1 MFQIPNLMSIFAS
14 YLLLIRS
21 SLAASASVNF
31 CSSRITDW
39 FSADTSSSCQAKEVF
54 LAEEPRLRTQATS
67 DHMIYCTYIVLIE
80 VFVHQPIVGWVVAG
94 LDIWAVASLFQP
106 RLSNLPSSG
115 FKTQKERKKDSTA
128 SNSIGNIL
136 LRQFLRDKIKTLSG
150 PCLAFLD

>member
-1 MFQIPNLMSIFAS
+1 MSIFAS

-54 LAEEPRLRTQATS
+54 LAEGPRLRTQATS
-67 DHMIYCTYIVLIE
+67 DHMIYHILYKYIDLIE
-80 VFVHQPIVGWVVAG
+80 VFVHQPIVRWVVAG

-115 FKTQKERKKDSTA
+115 FKTQKERKKERFDRFHFYWKHSFTTV
-128 SNSIGNIL
+128 
-136 LRQFLRDKIKTLSG
+136 FKK
-150 PCLAFLD
+150 